1 MLEHRA
7 LIYVLVILTKL
18 LLVAWILFSSIMYID
33 TILDRK
39 NCNANYIYWMV
50 GVVLHLNYH
59 GHVPHLKKDFGC
71 VPNPYNSLA
80 SPGFNRLRMRQLPQN
95 SGAIVY
101 CSNLPFNV

>member
-39 NCNANYIYWMV
+39 NSQC
-50 GVVLHLNYH
+50 
-59 GHVPHLKKDFGC
+59 
-71 VPNPYNSLA
+71 
-80 SPGFNRLRMRQLPQN
+80 
-95 SGAIVY
+95 
-101 CSNLPFNV
+101 